1 MQTVAD
7 YAFRHLQSWFN
18 TDLVELMSSQP
29 IAGILATQ
37 RLGTLKPR
45 APVFIQSNRYDPLI
59 PWAGAHQ
66 LALDWCGRG
75 ANVEFWTNEQPPF
88 LNKLSINQLLPYFV
102 DGERGMQWVADRF
115 NGLPTTPN
123 CGQI

>member
-1 MQTVAD
+1 MASSSQHICLLQTVAD
-7 YAFRHLQSWFN
+7 YAFRHLQFWFN

-37 RLGTLKPR
+37 RLGTLKPQ

-66 LALDWCGRG
+66 LALDWCAQG
-75 ANVEFWTNEQPPF
+75 ADVEFWTNEQPAF
-88 LNKLSINQLLPYFV
+88 LNKTV
-102 DGERGMQWVADRF
+102 DQPPAAVFRRRRTRHAMGRR
-115 NGLPTTPN
+115 
-123 CGQI
+123 